1 MGVYGFNDYHRV
13 SLGRENIDSLLWEL
27 NKALRKKMR
36 KLPSSFKANLYMVGG
51 ACAIVRM
58 GNRAST
64 LDIDAV
70 WDIGS
75 EMRDCI
81 NEVGDKFG
89 LGHTWCNCDFKR
101 TTSYT
106 TAIFTNSDVYKSM
119 DRLVVWTVKPE
130 LLLAMKLM
138 AFRDT
143 KMSDVEDIKAVLQ
156 VLQSKGVKLSSDY
169 AYYVL
174 RKYYGNPRLNS
185 SAINFIRGLD
195 ML

>member
-1 MGVYGFNDYHRV
+1 M
-13 SLGRENIDSLLWEL
+13 REL
-27 NKALRKKMR
+27 
-36 KLPSSFKANLYMVGG
+36 SSPFKANLYMVGG

-81 NEVGDKFG
+81 NDVGDKFG

-101 TTSYT
+101 ITSYT
-106 TAIFTNSDVYKSM
+106 TAIFTNSDIYKSM

-130 LLLAMKLM
+130 LLLAMKLV

-143 KMSDVEDIKAVLQ
+143 KITDLEDIKAVIQ
-156 VLQSKGVKLSSDY
+156 ILQSRGIKMDSCYVNFILHKYYSNPKLSST
-169 AYYVL
+169 AV
-174 RKYYGNPRLNS
+174 
-185 SAINFIRGLD
+185 AFIRRLD
-195 ML
+195 RV